1 MLLMAG
7 QAQLIKPSSTM
18 VILLPFLGET
28 GVSVRGI
35 PITYSFPSSIR
46 LDLITTSGVSVLR
59 LSR

>member
-1 MLLMAG
+1 MLHNGRTGAVNK
-7 QAQLIKPSSTM
+7 A
-18 VILLPFLGET
+18 ILYGGHVVAFLGET
-28 GVSVRGI
+28 GVSVRGL